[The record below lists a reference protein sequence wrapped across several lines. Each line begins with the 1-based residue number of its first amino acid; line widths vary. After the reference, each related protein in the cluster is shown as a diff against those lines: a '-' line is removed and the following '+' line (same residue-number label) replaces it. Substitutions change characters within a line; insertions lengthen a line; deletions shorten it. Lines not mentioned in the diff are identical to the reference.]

1 MEVGVFGQAMENV
14 QKVAGVANKQG
25 VVFVLV
31 QPPRMVAKHV
41 LEGIQRQEIVGK
53 MLVQVFS
60 VIA

>member
-41 LEGIQRQEIVGK
+41 LEGI
-53 MLVQVFS
+53 
-60 VIA
+60 